1 MENKKLIEIGREIL
15 LNNGTIGVILDILT
29 TTKVIIKNIKN
40 IYKNFEISLNNIILL
55 NNKKDITKNIKNEQ
69 LMKEI
74 NNINLP
80 NYFVKKNKIRETRNN
95 LNDFERFKVKSL
107 KQKKKINK
115 KNINK
120 VFNKNSFN

>member
-95 LNDFERFKVKSL
+95 LNDFERFKIKSL
-107 KQKKKINK
+107 KQKKKSK
-115 KNINK
+115 
-120 VFNKNSFN
+120 